1 MEESDGEIDEPMVLR
16 PLKLEESSVKLL
28 RQDAASKEVA
38 QKRRPLKLKVQHEYP
53 PLSMESL
60 VADTPRAVVT
70 CSMIL
75 VVFLNQFSVIRNRR
89 RSR

>member
-16 PLKLEESSVKLL
+16 PLKLEETTVKLL

-38 QKRRPLKLKVQHEYP
+38 REWRMLKLKVQPGYP

-60 VADTPRAVVT
+60 AADTPKVVVT
-70 CSMIL
+70 YSMIL
-75 VVFLNQFSVIRNRR
+75 VVFFI
-89 RSR
+89 